1 MILIAIVI
9 AVIASLF
16 WHSAISK
23 FWISV
28 FLSGLTSVTVF
39 WFLTA
44 NHFGVPPDR
53 AFFENFFGTL
63 VMSSIVSIGVGKL
76 VSTVKNTRVSERE

>member
-1 MILIAIVI
+1 
-9 AVIASLF
+9 
-16 WHSAISK
+16 
-23 FWISV
+23 
-28 FLSGLTSVTVF
+28 VF